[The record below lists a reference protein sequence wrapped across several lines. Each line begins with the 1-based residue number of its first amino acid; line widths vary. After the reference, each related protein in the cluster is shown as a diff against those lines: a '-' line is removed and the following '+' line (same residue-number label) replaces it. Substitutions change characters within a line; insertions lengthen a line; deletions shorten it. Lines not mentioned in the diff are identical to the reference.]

1 MQPNRGGLSRAR
13 AIAAAV
19 LILCNVG
26 MAADEL
32 AEDAPPNRKAAVI
45 AAVHAQEARY
55 RDVEYVVKITTRTA
69 DQGSAD
75 RASELT
81 SLETRRVVLQGDRIF
96 FSKREH
102 ERVLATKTARE
113 ELSAYDGVETR
124 TVVAGNCVNVH
135 VGRHEHP
142 GACPAHSLA
151 LAHFLVNLPLSV
163 YLGGTEAIAAHP
175 NFPRFEREFGS
186 VYEFSTVITGLEG
199 EEIVDGLRCV
209 KVRVDRWPYSH
220 REPSLQHL
228 WLAADRNYFCVK
240 ERLLSATRTPGGL
253 PARDACR
260 RNAQTG
266 AGPLVSDE
274 TDGCQLRWPS
284 AQAKQ
289 TDCCQPE

>member
-1 MQPNRGGLSRAR
+1 MQRDDRRHDATESRRVVGSR

-75 RASELT
+75 RASEFPRRRSRLAVSCFRETAFSSASENT
-81 SLETRRVVLQGDRIF
+81 SACSRRKQ
-96 FSKREH
+96 H
-102 ERVLATKTARE
+102 ERSFQPTT
-113 ELSAYDGVETR
+113 GVETR

-142 GACPAHSLA
+142 GACPRTAW

-220 REPSLQHL
+220 REPSLPHL

-240 ERLLSATRTPGGL
+240 ERLLSATRRPGGVF
-253 PARDACR
+253 PRGEMHVDEMRANWR
-260 RNAQTG
+260 RASG
-266 AGPLVSDE
+266 F
-274 TDGCQLRWPS
+274 R
-284 AQAKQ
+284 
-289 TDCCQPE
+289 

>member
-1 MQPNRGGLSRAR
+1 MQRDDRRHDATESRRVVETR

-142 GACPAHSLA
+142 AACPAHSLA

-175 NFPRFEREFGS
+175 NFPRFRKRIR
-186 VYEFSTVITGLEG
+186 V
-199 EEIVDGLRCV
+199 GLRV
-209 KVRVDRWPYSH
+209 FH
-220 REPSLQHL
+220 RHYRSRRRGDSRRSPLRESPRGPVAV
-228 WLAADRNYFCVK
+228 LA
-240 ERLLSATRTPGGL
+240 S
-253 PARDACR
+253 
-260 RNAQTG
+260 
-266 AGPLVSDE
+266 
-274 TDGCQLRWPS
+274 
-284 AQAKQ
+284 
-289 TDCCQPE
+289 